1 MIIDVHCHYALT
13 CRQATVTDRF
23 SFEPATTSSGPAFDS
38 FVSPRMR
45 WRLTGRLLQW
55 LLGFGWRR
63 RDPQELDRQLENW
76 YARHLLAPGP
86 VDRVVLLAFDAYHD
100 RDGRRPPPPAARCH
114 LGSDMYTSNTLIRE
128 LCRRFPD
135 RFLFGAS
142 VHPYRENAVDC
153 VDEVFEAGACL
164 LKWMP
169 LHQNIDCHDPR
180 TIALMRH
187 CARLGLP
194 VLVHYGEE
202 FTLSTQHEQ
211 YRPIDPLLDV
221 LRRLRREGAMPTTIV
236 AHVGTPVYPWGDRRP
251 FKLLVS
257 AMLGEFAD
265 APLYAD
271 ISALTAWSK
280 TGWLRRLARRQEL
293 HGRLLFGTDFP
304 VPLAMPRLRRLLG
317 RNFRDIAGEPSWPQR
332 AVRIYRH
339 CGFNEIVFHRAATLL
354 PNVGFFRRE
363 LLAAMV

>member
-1 MIIDVHCHYALT
+1 LIIDVHCHYTLT
-13 CRQATVTDRF
+13 CREARVADRF
-23 SFEPATTSSGPAFDS
+23 SFEPAATSGGPEFDS
-38 FVSPRMR
+38 FISPRLR
-45 WRLTGRLLQW
+45 RGLVGRLLQG

-63 RDPQELDRQLENW
+63 RDPQELDRELENW
-76 YARHLLAPGP
+76 YAQHLLAPGP

-100 RDGRRPPPPAARCH
+100 RDGRRPPVPSARSH

-128 LCRRFPD
+128 LCRRHPD

-142 VHPYRENAVDC
+142 VHPYRPNAIEC
-153 VDEVFEAGACL
+153 VDEVFQAGACL
-164 LKWMP
+164 LKWIP
-169 LHQNIDCHDPR
+169 LHQNIDCQDPR
-180 TIALMRH
+180 TIRLMQH

-211 YRPIDPLLDV
+211 YRPIDPLLEV
-221 LRRLRREGAMPTTIV
+221 LRRLRRQGAMPTTIV
-236 AHVGTPVYPWGDRRP
+236 AHAATPVYPWGDRRP
-251 FKLLVS
+251 FKSLVS

-271 ISALTAWSK
+271 ISAMTAWSK

-293 HGRLLFGTDFP
+293 HGKLLFGTDFP
-304 VPLAMPRLRRLLG
+304 VPPAMPRLRRLIG
-317 RNFRDIAGEPSWPQR
+317 HRFRDIAAEVSWPH
-332 AVRIYRH
+332 RILRVYRH

-354 PNVGFFRRE
+354 PNVGFFQGQSQP
-363 LLAAMV
+363 AVV